1 MSDELPAKLSSALE
15 ADAEGGDEDDEEQY
29 SREEED
35 HLRCYIWCIK
45 CEELLYDVCYST
57 RYEQREKWG
66 AKEWKC
72 DRCEPKVRS
81 IHIYSTNNE
90 HQSHWLMKAY
100 IANYPYR
107 EPHWLC
113 NECLYW
119 HDDDYEGKCAGVYE
133 CNGKEDVSVY
143 WGWNYEDAKGLER
156 KRRRQSAIT
165 ATATTVPVS
174 AAEITENED
183 SDEDSDEDSAED
195 SDEDSADNSSPLKR
209 ARVDKEVIDLTGID
223 DGERKNCF

>member
-1 MSDELPAKLSSALE
+1 MSEKMSDEVPAKKSSALE
-15 ADAEGGDEDDEEQY
+15 ADAEGDDGDDEEQY

-45 CEELLYDVCYST
+45 CEKLLYDVCYST
-57 RYEQREKWG
+57 LQEQREILA

-81 IHIYSTNNE
+81 LHIYSTNNE

-100 IANYPYR
+100 INNYPYR
-107 EPHWLC
+107 EPYWLC
-113 NECLYW
+113 NDCLFL
-119 HDDDYEGKCAGVYE
+119 HDDDYEGRCAGAYE
-133 CNGKEDVSVY
+133 CNGVEDVSVY
-143 WGWNYEDAKGLER
+143 WGWDYEDAKGLER
-156 KRRRQSAIT
+156 KRRRQSQIAAD
-165 ATATTVPVS
+165 AT

-195 SDEDSADNSSPLKR
+195 SDDNPPSLKR
-209 ARVDKEVIDLTGID
+209 ARVDEASGVIDLTGID
-223 DGERKNCF
+223 DGERKNCY